1 MKNVSFRFFFTPA
14 VIGGI
19 IGILFALYLDAEFG
33 NVGFLLGIL
42 IDFIKTISISIF
54 IAGIFT
60 WVSSSENFINKIR
73 NLLKSIITDRTFL
86 KDLNDTSKKDVLKL
100 LLPLNQS
107 QQNASDINSFIN
119 YYIDNLFNIVCDN
132 IRQNYIV
139 ESEVYYSNN
148 KIICDKIFRYRLLK
162 NRAPKFNPITIGM
175 SDEDIGYKVSEI
187 IIQDPNGTIE
197 SIKNISLHKTQK
209 DGEKMN
215 IANIQ
220 LDKYNDRNFIDII
233 IKTQEIGYDHWYTI
247 SNQVLG
253 PTEGMTFKIICKDNI
268 VIKAIDIFSS
278 NTDFKIEENEDKN
291 RVLLY
296 TNQWI
301 NPGSGIHTIVAIKSE

>member
-19 IGILFALYLDAEFG
+19 IGILIALYLDAEFG

-119 YYIDNLFNIVCDN
+119 YYIDNLF
-132 IRQNYIV
+132 R
-139 ESEVYYSNN
+139 
-148 KIICDKIFRYRLLK
+148 
-162 NRAPKFNPITIGM
+162 
-175 SDEDIGYKVSEI
+175 
-187 IIQDPNGTIE
+187 
-197 SIKNISLHKTQK
+197 
-209 DGEKMN
+209 
-215 IANIQ
+215 
-220 LDKYNDRNFIDII
+220 
-233 IKTQEIGYDHWYTI
+233 
-247 SNQVLG
+247 
-253 PTEGMTFKIICKDNI
+253 
-268 VIKAIDIFSS
+268 
-278 NTDFKIEENEDKN
+278 
-291 RVLLY
+291 
-296 TNQWI
+296 
-301 NPGSGIHTIVAIKSE
+301 